1 MNEGNQTAQA
11 LHVELV
17 TQLRLESLLH
27 ELSKRTMVVNE
38 EALNHLQDVG
48 VIPKMARD
56 GCCKPDGG
64 TCCPN
69 ARNRFDAGQV
79 SRTNPATRG

>member
-1 MNEGNQTAQA
+1 MNEGSQTAQA

-17 TQLRLESLLH
+17 SQLRIESLLH

-38 EALNHLQDVG
+38 DALSHLQSIG

-69 ARNRFDAGQV
+69 ARNRFDVGQGI
-79 SRTNPATRG
+79 RTNPLARE